1 MTGVTSS
8 ADARPLKLAVCG
20 SGRWGQ
26 VIVRNIA
33 SSPDLMLAAI
43 VSSRPTLPGSMSLG
57 APVFPD
63 WRAAHSRVGLDGIV
77 LALPPDRQA
86 EIASDIIEAGIPL
99 FMEKPLA
106 LSNDAVQ
113 RLIHAADRFGF
124 VGLVDHLHLFSPE
137 FRELVRQVRSR
148 GDVRAITAISGNRG
162 PGRTSWSVLWDWAP
176 HDVAMALTVME
187 TVPVSVSAAIVER
200 ASDGAQTLENV
211 HLKLEFADGAVANIT
226 TGNAFDGRRR
236 EFVVSIGD
244 TTLTYAESAD
254 NERSLL
260 IMQGDDVEPACVD
273 SIAPLTA
280 ALAEF
285 AIRIRRGAG
294 GDSDLA
300 LGAEVVGVLSAAE
313 ESMRR
318 GSAVSLKPGL

>member
-26 VIVRNIA
+26 VMMRNIA
-33 SSPDLMLAAI
+33 SSPDLALAAV
-43 VSSRPTLPGSMSLG
+43 VSSRPTLPDSLSFG

-86 EIASDIIEAGIPL
+86 ELASDIIEAGLPL

-106 LSNDAVQ
+106 LSNDAAR
-113 RLIHAADRFGF
+113 RLVYAADTFGF

-137 FRELVRQVRSR
+137 FRELVRQVRNR
-148 GDVRAITAISGNRG
+148 GDARAITAISGNRG
-162 PGRTSWSVLWDWAP
+162 PGRDSWSVLWDWAP
-176 HDVAMALTVME
+176 HDVAMVLTVMK

-200 ASDGAQTLENV
+200 ASDGAQALENV
-211 HLKLEFADGAVANIT
+211 RLKLGFADGTVANIT
-226 TGNAFDGRRR
+226 TGNAFDRRCR
-236 EFVVSIGD
+236 EFVVCIGD

-254 NERSLL
+254 DERSLL
-260 IMQGDDVEPACVD
+260 ILQGDDARPARVD

-285 AIRIRRGAG
+285 AIRIRRGVG
-294 GDSDLA
+294 GESDLA
-300 LGAEVVGVLSAAE
+300 LGAEVVSVLSAAE
-313 ESMRR
+313 ESMKR
-318 GSAVSLKPGL
+318 GAAVSLKPGL

>member
-1 MTGVTSS
+1 MIGVLPS

-26 VIVRNIA
+26 VIMRNIA
-33 SSPDLMLAAI
+33 SSPDLALAAI
-43 VSSRPTLPGSMSLG
+43 VSSRSTLPGTMSLG

-106 LSNDAVQ
+106 LSNDAVH
-113 RLIHAADRFGF
+113 RLIHAADSFGF

-176 HDVAMALTVME
+176 HDVAMVLTVME
-187 TVPVSVSAAIVER
+187 AVPVSVSAAIVER
-200 ASDGAQTLENV
+200 ASDGAQTLENI

-226 TGNAFDGRRR
+226 TGNAFDARCR

-260 IMQGDDVEPACVD
+260 IMQGDDAQPACVD